1 MESAVPNMGVRLPR
15 GAFREARVDLLGTC
29 RSPACP
35 CLRPYWPNNMN
46 NLLDNEVVCRQLRT
60 LLQRLNIV
68 VSYTDILAPNAFVYL
83 IQFRGPFSWKFSL
96 IWALAYRGVI

>member
-83 IQFRGPFSWKFSL
+83 DEPYPPRNPYVCIVYLDIPTD
-96 IWALAYRGVI
+96 